1 MSRRRWWSISAISTF
16 DPSEIVIPADTD
28 VTLRLVNV
36 GAASHNLTIDGAGI
50 VSPVLAGGEETTIVV
65 NLPAGDYSIGCDVPG
80 HRLAGMTGTLHAK

>member
-1 MSRRRWWSISAISTF
+1 LATSTF
-16 DPSEIVIPADTD
+16 DPSEIVIPADTN

-65 NLPAGDYSIGCDVPG
+65 NLPAGVYSIGCDVPG
-80 HRLAGMTGTLHAK
+80 HRLAGMRGMLHVAP